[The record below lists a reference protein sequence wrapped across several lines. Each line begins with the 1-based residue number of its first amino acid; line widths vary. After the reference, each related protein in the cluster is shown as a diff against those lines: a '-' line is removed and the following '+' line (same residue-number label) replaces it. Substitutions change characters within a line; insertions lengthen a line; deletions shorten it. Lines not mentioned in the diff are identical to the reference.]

1 MNNNKPTLVILAAG
15 IGSRY
20 GGLKQLDTFTPQGDT
35 IIDFSIYDALQAGF
49 GKFVFIIR
57 KSIEKE
63 FRAEVDS
70 KLKGKAEVA
79 YVFQEI
85 DMVPPGIEVAKDR
98 KKPWGTAHAI
108 LVAENKVKEPFAVIN
123 ADDFY
128 GSKSFQTVA
137 KFLKGKQPGD
147 EYSMVGFQL
156 DKTLSEHGQ
165 VARGVCEENSE
176 AYLEGIVERTNIVKS
191 PEGIMFRDENDQP
204 VYLSG
209 SETVSMNFWGFQPS
223 VFAHLNSYFAK
234 FVAEFGNDPKKEFF
248 IPIMIMDLI
257 HKGVARVKVLQSG
270 ENWFGVT
277 YKEDKEAVMQKLRE
291 KVDNGVYPE
300 NLWG

>member
-1 MNNNKPTLVILAAG
+1 MIKPTLVILAAG

-20 GGLKQLDTFTPQGDT
+20 GGLKQMDRVGPSGET
-35 IIDFSIYDALQAGF
+35 IIDYSIYDAIRAGF
-49 GKFVFIIR
+49 GKIVFVIRREIEDDFKEAFIDKLSDKI
-57 KSIEKE
+57 
-63 FRAEVDS
+63 EVD
-70 KLKGKAEVA
+70 

-85 DMVPPGIEVAKDR
+85 DMVPPGIEVSKDR
-98 KKPWGTAHAI
+98 NKPWGTAHAI

-128 GSKSFQTVA
+128 GSKSFHTVA
-137 KFLKGKQPGD
+137 EFLKGNQPES

-176 AYLEGIVERTNIVKS
+176 AYLEGVVERTNIVKS

>member
-1 MNNNKPTLVILAAG
+1 MIKPTLVILAAG

-20 GGLKQLDTFTPQGDT
+20 GGLKQMDRVGPSGET
-35 IIDFSIYDALQAGF
+35 IIDYSIYDAIRAGF
-49 GKFVFIIR
+49 GKIVFVIRREIEDDFKEAFIDKLSDKI
-57 KSIEKE
+57 
-63 FRAEVDS
+63 EVD
-70 KLKGKAEVA
+70 

-85 DMVPPGIEVAKDR
+85 DMVPPGIEVSENR

-137 KFLKGKQPGD
+137 EFLKGNQSES

-156 DKTLSEHGQ
+156 NKTLSEHGQ

-176 AYLEGIVERTNIVKS
+176 AYLEGVVERTNIVKS
-191 PEGIMFRDENDQP
+191 PEGIMFTDEKDQP

-209 SETVSMNFWGFQPS
+209 FETVSMNFWGFQPS

-234 FVAEFGNDPKKEFF
+234 FIAEFGNDPKKEFF

-257 HKGVARVKVLQSG
+257 HKGIARVKVLQSG
-270 ENWFGVT
+270 EKWFGVT

-291 KVDNGVYPE
+291 KVDSGEYPE
-300 NLWG
+300 SLWG